1 MNTLIAIR
9 TAIPSFISSSSAY
22 TSVSLGLLMYRWGIR
37 SNHFFIDY
45 SDDSGSTWELDLVS
59 LEIDEELAII
69 FLGSNASYRKQIRS
83 GDLMLDRVI
92 TGTGFAGIEDT
103 DWENIYNT
111 SVI

>member
-1 MNTLIAIR
+1 MFIGIR
-9 TAIPSFISSSSAY
+9 TTIPNFIRSSTNFDVSS
-22 TSVSLGLLMYRWGIR
+22 GLLIYRWGIR
-37 SNHFFIDY
+37 SGHFFIDY
-45 SDDSGSTWELDLVS
+45 SDDGGLTWELDLVS

-69 FLGSNASYRKQIRS
+69 FLSSSASYRKQIRS